1 MTDPLEPG
9 HIPGQNPSTP
19 ERLPAHTKFQAR
31 REYSAGILYVA
42 VAIALM
48 LGLALILAK
57 GSRAADSSTPTSDVM
72 QTVAYFGGA
81 ILLGAAIAYGI
92 MRSRARKPSSTQA
105 SATRALYD
113 EEERD
118 RQGREDAARKSS
130 RPIDVIER
138 KTDTTG

>member
-1 MTDPLEPG
+1 
-9 HIPGQNPSTP
+9 
-19 ERLPAHTKFQAR
+19 
-31 REYSAGILYVA
+31 
-42 VAIALM
+42 M

-118 RQGREDAARKSS
+118 RQAREDAARKSS